1 MRSLIRSLIRF
12 SSVAVAGCALVAAIV
27 GSGAGISE
35 PGIRA
40 RASVPST
47 VREAVSSTA
56 VTAPSLY
63 VDPNSPS
70 AKEVAALTAAG
81 ALAEASKIRE
91 ISSQPGAIWLTGSP
105 SGAALTSY
113 LQRYVTAARSVGAEL
128 VFVTYAIPNRD
139 CGGYSAGGL
148 TTSGYIAWNQTIA
161 SALAGTGSIVIV
173 EPDALAMLS
182 KTACSTVKSTRLPL
196 LSQAVGI
203 LAGAGLKV
211 YLDAG
216 HSGWTSPSTM
226 APLLQKA
233 GVAKA
238 TGFST
243 NVASFHSTS
252 VEASYANQI
261 SALIG
266 GKHYVIDVSRNGAG
280 YQPTWCNP
288 PGAALGQ
295 NPAFVSGQ
303 GGLDAL
309 LWIKSPGLS
318 DGSCNG
324 APPAGQWYESYA
336 LTLLAN
342 RGY

>member
-1 MRSLIRSLIRF
+1 M
-12 SSVAVAGCALVAAIV
+12 LVAAALT
-27 GSGAGISE
+27 SCSGISE
-35 PGIRA
+35 PQARA
-40 RASVPST
+40 RTADPPSSV
-47 VREAVSSTA
+47 VREAASPTA
-56 VTAPSLY
+56 AVAPRMY

-81 ALAEASKIRE
+81 ALAEAGKIRE

-105 SGAALTSY
+105 TGTALTSY
-113 LQRYVTAARSVGAEL
+113 LQRYVTAARSTGTVL
-128 VFVTYAIPNRD
+128 TFVTYAIPNRD

-148 TTSGYIAWNQTIA
+148 TTSGYTAWNQTIA

-173 EPDALAMLS
+173 EPDALGMLS
-182 KTACSTVKSTRLPL
+182 KPACSTVQSTRLPL
-196 LSQAVGI
+196 LSQAVRT

-226 APLLQKA
+226 ASLLQKA
-233 GVAKA
+233 DVAHA

-243 NVASFHSTS
+243 NVASFHATS
-252 VEASYANQI
+252 VEVGYAKQI
-261 SALIG
+261 SALVG
-266 GKHYVIDVSRNGAG
+266 DKHYVIDVSRNGAG
-280 YQPTWCNP
+280 SQPTWCNP
-288 PGAALGQ
+288 PNAALGQ

-309 LWIKSPGLS
+309 LWIKTPGLS

-324 APPAGQWYESYA
+324 APPAGQWWESYA

>member
-1 MRSLIRSLIRF
+1 M
-12 SSVAVAGCALVAAIV
+12 
-27 GSGAGISE
+27 
-35 PGIRA
+35 
-40 RASVPST
+40 
-47 VREAVSSTA
+47 
-56 VTAPSLY
+56 Y
-63 VDPNSPS
+63 VDPSSPS

-81 ALAEASKIRE
+81 ALAEASRIRE
-91 ISSQPGAIWLTGSP
+91 ISGQPGAIWLTGSP
-105 SGAALTSY
+105 TGTALTSY
-113 LQRYVTAARSVGAEL
+113 LQRYVAAARSTGAVL
-128 VFVTYAIPNRD
+128 TFVTYAIPNRD

-148 TTSGYIAWNQTIA
+148 TSSAYIAWNQTIA

-173 EPDALAMLS
+173 EPDAVAMLS
-182 KTACSTVKSTRLPL
+182 KAACSTVESTRLPL

-216 HSGWTSPSTM
+216 HPGWLSPSTM
-226 APLLQKA
+226 ASLLQKA
-233 GVAKA
+233 GVAGA
-238 TGFST
+238 TGFAT

-252 VEASYANQI
+252 VDVSYANQI
-261 SALIG
+261 STLIG
-266 GKHYVIDVSRNGAG
+266 AKHYVIDVSRNGAG
-280 YQPTWCNP
+280 SQPTWCNP

-309 LWIKSPGLS
+309 MWIKTPGLS

-324 APPAGQWYESYA
+324 APPAGKWDESFA

>member
-1 MRSLIRSLIRF
+1 MVRVSAS
-12 SSVAVAGCALVAAIV
+12 ATTVAA
-27 GSGAGISE
+27 
-35 PGIRA
+35 P
-40 RASVPST
+40 PM
-47 VREAVSSTA
+47 
-56 VTAPSLY
+56 Y

-91 ISSQPGAIWLTGSP
+91 ISSQPGAIWLTGWAT
-105 SGAALTSY
+105 GATLTNY
-113 LQRYVTAARSVGAEL
+113 LQRYVTAARSAGAVL
-128 VFVTYAIPNRD
+128 TFVTYAIPNRD

-148 TTSGYIAWNQTIA
+148 TASGYIEWNKTIA
-161 SALAGTGSIVIV
+161 SALAGTGSTVIV

-182 KTACSTVKSTRLPL
+182 KPACSTVQSTRLPL
-196 LSQAVGI
+196 LNQSVGI

-216 HSGWTSPSTM
+216 HAGWTSPSTI
-226 APLLQKA
+226 APLLQQA
-233 GVAKA
+233 GVAQA

-252 VEASYANQI
+252 VEVSYANQI

-280 YQPTWCNP
+280 SQPTWCNP

-295 NPAFVSGQ
+295 NPTFVSGQ